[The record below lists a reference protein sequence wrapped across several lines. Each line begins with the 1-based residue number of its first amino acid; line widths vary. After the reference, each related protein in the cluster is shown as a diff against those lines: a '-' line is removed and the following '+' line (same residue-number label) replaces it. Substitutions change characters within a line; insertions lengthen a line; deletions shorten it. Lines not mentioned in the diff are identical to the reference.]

1 MLGQIGKAPEVVVA
15 KGMPEK
21 AKFDG
26 CGGLVMQT
34 TEYIDICQSLSVFV
48 RLSQNLSAGPLCR
61 YSH

>member
-26 CGGLVMQT
+26 CGGLVI
-34 TEYIDICQSLSVFV
+34 YIIT
-48 RLSQNLSAGPLCR
+48 RLRFLLK
-61 YSH
+61 

>member
-1 MLGQIGKAPEVVVA
+1 MLGRIGNGPEVVVA

-48 RLSQNLSAGPLCR
+48 SLCQA
-61 YSH
+61 

>member
-1 MLGQIGKAPEVVVA
+1 MLGRVGKAPEVVVA

-21 AKFDG
+21 VKFDG
-26 CGGLVMQT
+26 NGRLVMQT

-48 RLSQNLSAGPLCR
+48 RLSKNWSSYG